1 MSSASATICGP
12 STPTTSTTRTAA
24 SERRRARS
32 GACRSAYGPKTA
44 KSFIVS
50 SSADVILTRAPP
62 MPQPASLAI
71 EEGVIDVLKNVSR
84 RPIEPTL
91 ASDLVADLGFDSL
104 QVLEV
109 IAELEDRF
117 DISIPLNDVP
127 TTRTVAQVVAQV
139 AGLVAE
145 RSNA

>member
-1 MSSASATICGP
+1 MS
-12 STPTTSTTRTAA
+12 
-24 SERRRARS
+24 
-32 GACRSAYGPKTA
+32 
-44 KSFIVS
+44 
-50 SSADVILTRAPP
+50 
-62 MPQPASLAI
+62 QPASAQI

-127 TTRTVAQVVAQV
+127 ATRTVAQVVAQV
-139 AGLVAE
+139 AQLVE
-145 RSNA
+145 QRSDS

>member
-1 MSSASATICGP
+1 
-12 STPTTSTTRTAA
+12 
-24 SERRRARS
+24 
-32 GACRSAYGPKTA
+32 
-44 KSFIVS
+44 
-50 SSADVILTRAPP
+50 
-62 MPQPASLAI
+62 MPQPASVVV

-84 RPIEPTL
+84 RPIEPALT
-91 ASDLVADLGFDSL
+91 SDLIADLGFDSL

-127 TTRTVAQVVAQV
+127 TTRTVGQVVAQV
-139 AGLVAE
+139 ASLVAA

>member
-1 MSSASATICGP
+1 MS
-12 STPTTSTTRTAA
+12 
-24 SERRRARS
+24 
-32 GACRSAYGPKTA
+32 
-44 KSFIVS
+44 
-50 SSADVILTRAPP
+50 
-62 MPQPASLAI
+62 QPASAQI

-127 TTRTVAQVVAQV
+127 ATRTVAQVVAQV
-139 AGLVAE
+139 AQLLEE
-145 RSNA
+145 RSNS

>member
-1 MSSASATICGP
+1 MSQP
-12 STPTTSTTRTAA
+12 VSTQ
-24 SERRRARS
+24 
-32 GACRSAYGPKTA
+32 
-44 KSFIVS
+44 V
-50 SSADVILTRAPP
+50 
-62 MPQPASLAI
+62 

-84 RPIEPTL
+84 RPIEPSL

-127 TTRTVAQVVAQV
+127 ATRSVAQVVAQV
-139 AGLVAE
+139 MTLVEGRRA
-145 RSNA
+145 ADA